1 MVFLKVIFEKVF
13 IDRQMAKKHAQLPA
27 CKELSGAIGIW
38 NKHHFYMRCLEE
50 GSGNTNDTQEVNTLT
65 PTPRWSSVC
74 SFMSF
79 NSYHSRGDFC
89 HLLIIFANSLAQDQD
104 RQNVGPDLDP
114 NRFKL

>member
-13 IDRQMAKKHAQLPA
+13 IDRQMAKKHAQFPA

-50 GSGNTNDTQEVNTLT
+50 GSGNTNDTQEANTLT

-79 NSYHSRGDFC
+79 NSYHGRGDFC